1 MWLWGCDLH
10 ALTCNMW
17 KWDTWVLIDYDENS
31 DAAPSALTNATF
43 SYLAIVLHVRMST
56 QNALIFQI
64 RSAHVD
70 VLTRDS
76 WFLVADDEKNDAALM
91 TLAILTF
98 SLHAR
103 VSQAKSEIGSIRED
117 QVHDIRIH
125 SQMRH
130 LGFWGCF
137 VCNAV
142 LVGGL
147 NCVWDVGVALGWGFG
162 DGRSVGLGAC
172 FGLGFGVGF
181 PRSYVLD

>member
-17 KWDTWVLIDYDENS
+17 KWDTLVLIDYDENS

-103 VSQAKSEIGSIRED
+103 VSKATSKTQMAHLTTYAYIMYLIFANAPNFWFRFRDSRMERECQYGKCHKGRVILLVIGD
-117 QVHDIRIH
+117 QESWI
-125 SQMRH
+125 
-130 LGFWGCF
+130 
-137 VCNAV
+137 
-142 LVGGL
+142 
-147 NCVWDVGVALGWGFG
+147 
-162 DGRSVGLGAC
+162 AC
-172 FGLGFGVGF
+172 
-181 PRSYVLD
+181 